1 MSSTFNA
8 GRKKRVRQS
17 ATNIVKK
24 RGRKPL
30 PIIEFPKPRSLSWK
44 DPVAFHE
51 ALALHMARHGE
62 TAGRLLKAIVGPD
75 DRTDRK
81 TIAQWA
87 AGIKT
92 PRTVASL
99 DMLARIERR
108 YQLPVGYFRAKL
120 PNRAHAAR
128 GHCRLEGISPSERR
142 RLAWHLPDD
151 FDSRTPAE
159 RAEIVEWVRRVVLTG
174 STEYRRFQA
183 QALKHRYALRF
194 PELTGRKPS
203 LIHKHDDEDR
213 NLLDDV
219 ECELVAASK
228 DAPAGLAKDVA
239 RFVGFKTATLT
250 EIGYL
255 RSGVWNE
262 QTAMQQVEYLGL
274 LFGALAALPSSPVA
288 GAGVPRTSLAMGM
301 LIFPAVWDWYFQWR
315 ERRRG
320 FFTAWEAN
328 MLQLGLALTRAGTGW
343 LRQHPGLADRLRPIP
358 DLITPTDIASVQAD
372 WDGACDAFYRYGFAR
387 VGEIRRVARVHRDP
401 FEPILTILEAE
412 SPLGEYR
419 LIVQEVIR
427 LMPDADR
434 YPLPA
439 AEAVR
444 SILML
449 RLGLHLGLRQ
459 KNLRQLLLCL
469 PGHPPTPERQLEIRK
484 CGELRWLEREGAWEV
499 FIPAVAFKNAGSSFF
514 ARRPFQFRLPD
525 LEGLYGYIETYIHR
539 DRPILLSGFVD
550 PGTFFVKTVKR
561 TSREAAYDQN
571 SFYEAWRLIIQR
583 YGIYNPYTERGA
595 IKGLLPHGPHSV
607 RDVLATHILKQT
619 GSYEQASYA
628 IQDTPEVVARHY
640 ARFLPQDKAELAAKV
655 LNRVWEAA

>member
-1 MSSTFNA
+1 
-8 GRKKRVRQS
+8 
-17 ATNIVKK
+17 
-24 RGRKPL
+24 
-30 PIIEFPKPRSLSWK
+30 
-44 DPVAFHE
+44 
-51 ALALHMARHGE
+51 
-62 TAGRLLKAIVGPD
+62 
-75 DRTDRK
+75 
-81 TIAQWA
+81 
-87 AGIKT
+87 
-92 PRTVASL
+92 
-99 DMLARIERR
+99 MLTRIERR
-108 YQLPVGYFRAKL
+108 YQLPAGYFRAKL

-128 GHCRLEGISPSERR
+128 GHRKLEDVSPSERR

-151 FDSRTPAE
+151 FDRRSPTE
-159 RAEIVEWVRRVVLTG
+159 RAEIVAWIRRVIIAG

-183 QALKHRYALRF
+183 QALKQRYALRF

-203 LIHKHDDEDR
+203 LVHKPDDEDR
-213 NLLDDV
+213 NPLDDV

-228 DAPAGLAKDVA
+228 DAPAGLAKEVA

-274 LFGALAALPSSPVA
+274 LFGALASSPSTPVA
-288 GAGVPRTSLAMGM
+288 GAGVPRASLAMGL
-301 LIFPAVWDWYFQWR
+301 LIFPAVWDWYFKWR

-328 MLQLGLALTRAGTGW
+328 MLQLGLALTGAGTGW
-343 LRQHPGLADRLRPIP
+343 LRQHSELADRVRPIP
-358 DLITPTDIASVQAD
+358 GLITPTDIAAVQAD

-387 VGEIRRVARVHRDP
+387 AGEIRRVARVHRDP
-401 FEPILTILEAE
+401 FEPILPILEAE

-419 LIVQEVIR
+419 LIVQEIIR

-434 YPLPA
+434 YPLAA

-469 PGHPPTPERQLEIRK
+469 PGHPPTPERQLELRK
-484 CGELRWLEREGAWEV
+484 CGELRWLEREGIWEV

-525 LEGLYGYIETYIHR
+525 LEGLYGYIETYIRR
-539 DRPILLSGFVD
+539 DRSILLGGFAD

-583 YGIYNPYTERGA
+583 YGIYNPYTGRGA

-607 RDVLATHILKQT
+607 RDVLATHTLKKT

-628 IQDTPEVVARHY
+628 IQDTPDVVARHY
-640 ARFLPQDKAELAAKV
+640 ARFLPQDKAALAAQV
-655 LNRVWEAA
+655 LNQVWEAA

>member
-1 MSSTFNA
+1 
-8 GRKKRVRQS
+8 
-17 ATNIVKK
+17 
-24 RGRKPL
+24 
-30 PIIEFPKPRSLSWK
+30 
-44 DPVAFHE
+44 
-51 ALALHMARHGE
+51 MARHGE

-81 TIAQWA
+81 TIAQWT

-108 YQLPVGYFRAKL
+108 YQLPIGYFRAKL
-120 PNRAHAAR
+120 PNRTHAAR
-128 GHCRLEGISPSERR
+128 GHRKLEGIVPSERR

-159 RAEIVEWVRRVVLTG
+159 RAEIVEWVRRVVITG

-203 LIHKHDDEDR
+203 SIERPDEEDR
-213 NLLDDV
+213 DSLSDV
-219 ECELVAASK
+219 ECELAAASK
-228 DAPAGLAKDVA
+228 DAPAALAKEVA
-239 RFVGFKTATLT
+239 QFVRFKTATLT

-262 QTAMQQVEYLGL
+262 QTALQQVEYLGL
-274 LFGALAALPSSPVA
+274 LFGALAASPSSPIA
-288 GAGVPRTSLAMGM
+288 GAGVPRASLAMGM
-301 LIFPAVWDWYFQWR
+301 LIFPAVWDWYLQWR

-320 FFTAWEAN
+320 FFTAWEVN
-328 MLQLGLALTRAGTGW
+328 MLQLGLALTRIATGW
-343 LRQHPGLADRLRPIP
+343 LRQHPELADRLRPIP
-358 DLITPTDIASVQAD
+358 GLVSQEDVASVQAD
-372 WDGACDAFYRYGFAR
+372 WAGACDAFYQYGFAR
-387 VGEIRRVARVHRDP
+387 VNEIRRVARVHRDP
-401 FEPILTILEAE
+401 FEPILPVLEAE

-419 LIVQEVIR
+419 LIVQEIVR

-434 YPLPA
+434 YPLAA

-444 SILML
+444 SLLML
-449 RLGLHLGLRQ
+449 RLGLHLGVRQ

-469 PGHPPTPERQLEIRK
+469 PGHPPTPERQLELRK
-484 CGELRWLEREGAWEV
+484 CGELRWIDRDGVWEV

-514 ARRPFQFRLPD
+514 AKRPFQFRLPD
-525 LEGLYGYIETYIHR
+525 LDGLYGYIEIYIRR
-539 DRPILLSGFVD
+539 DRPVLLGGFAD
-550 PGTFFVKTVKR
+550 SDAFFVKTMKR

-583 YGIYNPYTERGA
+583 YGIYNPYTGRGA
-595 IKGLLPHGPHSV
+595 IRALLPHGPHSV

-628 IQDTPEVVARHY
+628 IQDTPEVVAKYY
-640 ARFLPQDKAELAAKV
+640 ARFLPQDKSALAAEV